1 MHELGLAD
9 AVLSMVDR
17 VAQEEGGQVLSV
29 TVELGDLSGVVHRFL
44 ADAWEAV
51 RDKTPYADVPLRI
64 HPVPA
69 TAKCEA
75 CGRIFVVDP
84 EDLRC
89 PGCKGGLLTPLS
101 GRDMTV
107 AEIEIYDP
115 TLDEEEPEDQQGRS
129 SHLADLA

>member
-9 AVLSMVDR
+9 AVLKMVDR

-44 ADAWEAV
+44 TDAWEAV
-51 RDKTPYADVPLRI
+51 RDKTPYSGVPLRI

-69 TAKCEA
+69 TAKCFS
-75 CGRIFVVDP
+75 CGRVFVVDP

-89 PGCKGGLLTPLS
+89 PDCKSDLLTPLS

-107 AEIEIYDP
+107 TEIEIYDP
-115 TLDEEEPEDQQGRS
+115 TLDETDTGER
-129 SHLADLA
+129 